1 MAGYDSTW
9 LTSFGLG
16 VVSAMRATIADIA
29 LDFFGTTYDA
39 LLSKRDVKEIL
50 SFDLWKDFPYR
61 EKYIGNGYLVYWDVS
76 GSQLTVS
83 TKNVKGKLDSV
94 WDLPAIIVYN
104 KTTGRVLR
112 QEWYRDG
119 VRHRENGPAVIKTS
133 SPGNTRVVYYKNG
146 KKEGIAHSM
155 AETAAPAA

>member
-9 LTSFGLG
+9 WTSFGLSVISG
-16 VVSAMRATIADIA
+16 VRATISAVA
-29 LDFFGTTYDA
+29 LDFFGTTNDA

-50 SFDLWKDFPYR
+50 SFDIWKDFPYQA
-61 EKYIGNGYLVYWDVS
+61 KYIGNGYMVFWDVS
-76 GSQLTVS
+76 GSLLTVA

-104 KTTGRVLR
+104 KTTGRIIR

-119 VRHRENGPAVIKTS
+119 VRHRENGPAVIKTPT
-133 SPGNTRVVYYKNG
+133 PGNTRVVYYKNG